1 MAYNLLDGYEE
12 WEKTGKVAKSNTTTA
27 QPKQNTYNLLDGYED
42 WAKENVPKK
51 KPPEPTFAEK
61 AGQAINNAVDYAQKT
76 ALPAAQNALNNL
88 GNNINNTVNNWGKDF
103 DNTVNNF
110 GNNLYNGISQI
121 GNITYNPQQNLI
133 TGGGVSVTQP
143 APELKVN
150 NNILNQVGGLLNKPQ
165 TQPQQKFSLPQTTP
179 NIPQYQPKQT
189 GVLNPAVNAVGD
201 VISEIGDS
209 TFRTGARLLDNI
221 YENSKKTRINPLTGE
236 KSTVND
242 INMWT
247 IAKGIRDTLDPAKAA
262 YSDQNPAYF
271 ENKYFGSKE
280 NRGMLKALERGEIKP
295 YTDEDFNYLQ
305 TNAVKNIDLKKNE
318 LQKLLDSGQISAQK
332 ADELYKG
339 YINEVREQTKAQR
352 VGMLEHNFRLQNEAE
367 ANFAR
372 VEQNSEL
379 ANKAFAAYILAQT
392 AGTVAPLE
400 LGGQKI
406 GQAVTQAATKAAKEK
421 LYKKLFYEEGLKA
434 GLDKAVID
442 NAYKQVGKDFFLKNY
457 AEKGFEEFGLTGAKK
472 TAAEMG
478 QNLLKGTIAAGTDMG
493 VIGAASNAA
502 ANNTALVDTG
512 VNPVEAFIEGAKE
525 GAPYGAMSLM
535 PFLGQA
541 FAKALQNIKIKGKM
555 KPYQTGTAVDIY
567 KENPYVR
574 YGYENGNGFYT
585 YEDRTNGRTNKNFTE
600 EDIYKRGGKKWE
612 QIPQDIENLAPKTAA
627 KQAAKELEKVTESNL
642 QAPEIAA
649 QTSKAASNIVPE
661 VKPVAQPEQKQE
673 TNIEELAP
681 NISAKRK
688 KASKDPEK
696 EKLIKELRLDVIEKP
711 KKPEYSK
718 EMKDEALDI
727 IAAATG
733 KGKAYVQMIV
743 RGGGKRGWKDAAN
756 TKNSHLEELLEG
768 GSENLVDSGIGN
780 GLKYYN
786 KNGIT
791 YDTAEIE
798 GGYETIRQAWDD
810 LVNDNFYPNET
821 IKLTQYDNA
830 LTDVENKKKE
840 ILKKIIDEPENI
852 VENIGK
858 YSDEFYDYVQKN
870 APQDA
875 IDIINLDFYEG
886 LEKVYNYVSKKAAE
900 TKEVNTNNKIAE
912 IAPKTI
918 EKQTTNGQKAKK
930 EPEQDI
936 KELHDKAKALGV
948 KGNIKSMKPDTLR
961 AKIKEAETK
970 VDLDKDI
977 WEGWRVGDF
986 VEELEPQ
993 INQIYEGN
1001 SISKPFKNREEL
1013 KKWCMDNQPYYK
1025 KYIPDVVNYFANKY
1039 NIPNTIEKA
1048 PVENKPEQSKIEKLA
1063 PNISKKQMIQEK
1075 VDKAAKTLSDNQFV
1089 PESQK
1094 QAMLA
1099 NMKGEEKEHFADLVN
1114 ELQERIDNAPAL
1126 YQTDGVDRE
1135 KIKPVLHYFGGN
1147 FDLYVTEIDKET
1159 GEMYGLGGFNG
1170 DYEFGYN
1177 SMENLK
1183 GLGDRLNVDLYPDK
1197 NLTVKD
1203 LLKEEVEKDENIGYN
1218 DSGEVELYPDN
1229 TSNKDVSEV
1238 KNGKTI
1244 HETGNIG
1251 TNKEISEELPAG
1263 LRGSTDRLDVGRED
1277 IGRNLSDNEEQP
1289 RVRSAASYLGAD
1301 NRPLDEHKAI
1311 IEKSYKNQHELN
1323 QAIKEFINNKE
1334 YEKYKTLPD
1343 EIKDFLKKYTG
1354 SGGLEKQGA
1363 EGRGLLSEY
1372 YTPSNVVKKMWD
1384 LTAQYIDTDGAKVL
1398 EPSVGIGR
1406 FLEYAPENAKFDVVE
1421 MHPVSAKITEL
1432 LYPNANVEVGEFQK
1446 RFIKNNNPVKKVTP
1460 EYDIVIGN
1468 PPYGDYSGTYKGM
1481 GEGAGIERLEDYFI
1495 KRGLDVLNGNGIMT
1509 FIIPSSFLNK
1519 KINKVKLEIATNA
1532 ELLDAYRLPEK
1543 VFDTTTVGTDIIVL
1557 RKTSEPHDRQV
1568 FNSGIWFEKH
1578 PEKVLGEIV
1587 ERPDRHTVGKMEKY
1601 VKGDKN
1607 AVDNIKTD
1615 KKDIRETVKSET
1627 PKTTTAANKPTQ
1639 KRTQKPKTTEPV
1651 KQEKVDY
1658 EVYEPAHKVN
1668 EEDIPLYADTRV
1680 DGTLPKEKYK
1690 PGQKV
1695 NQYEGEL
1702 YNDFNYLQG
1711 NLYEKLDAL
1720 EKEDISPEQKEIQ
1733 RKKIENVLPKPK
1745 KINEFELNPLSD
1757 FVTSMDIKVNNP
1769 YHREYSYYH
1778 RTNKKER
1785 ELYQYDSEQIS
1796 LNDAVIQYVSKSPE
1810 ITKNELKGVT
1820 RDNVVRYLS
1829 GRPLNIDYGKL
1840 PPETYCNAA
1849 QKAER
1854 KEKAAQQKSDCR
1866 EVALKLYNEYLRTHL
1881 DEAAKKQIEDLYNRE
1896 YNSFYQPNYLDMP
1909 LLIQDVSANFKGN
1922 KLQLREAQIEGI
1934 NFLNNQ
1940 GVGLLGFDVGVGK
1953 TLTSIIA
1960 TVQNM
1965 KMGRCKRP
1973 LIICPQ
1979 ATLRKN
1985 WLAEIQQLYP
1995 NLKVNVLGN
2004 LGRNYDNK
2012 FNGEIEEGTL
2022 TLCSYQ
2028 ALDNLWYKP
2037 ETIKELLES
2046 LYGANEKT
2054 TQNKA
2059 RLINDKKI
2067 KEDTAR
2073 QKEKQKEDVEKLF
2086 GLAKKG
2092 NSEKYRLEDLGFDH
2106 ITVDEAHNFKNLFNN
2121 AKAYNQKGM
2130 AYNVDGGNSSTR
2142 AVRLYMA
2149 TQYILSKNNNRNV
2162 YLLSATPFTNKP
2174 LEVFNMLSYIA
2185 KDDLDKMNCN
2195 NVHQFIETF
2204 AEMRAVDE
2212 INYKNEL
2219 VTKDVCVGFKNK
2231 DILYKLRDKYMMMR
2245 KGKESELKRPNK
2257 HTKKVVLSPT
2267 PKQEELLNLAD
2278 DILSKASG
2286 KNGEI
2291 LQGINLALEVT
2302 LSPDVATKNFEV
2314 SPDDFIKNS
2323 PKFEYIVNA
2332 IKLQHEHDKLA
2343 RQIIYS
2349 PRGIEFFG
2357 KIKEYL
2363 VKHKIF
2369 KDDEVAIITGAT
2381 SEDRIAEYIDS
2392 FNDRD
2397 GKLRLII
2404 GSGTI
2409 NEGVNLNTY
2418 STTMYL
2424 PFIGW
2429 NPTEHQQAEGRIW
2442 RSGNKYKDCRFV
2454 VPLLKNSSDSFK
2466 FQKLATKITR
2476 INDMLFK
2483 GEDAPFIDP
2492 EELDAEAQKLA
2503 LITNPVKKAKAFVHL
2518 EEKKLRAEMG
2528 MLEGRKDAIEK
2539 IEESLKS
2546 AKNNIE
2552 YYEKVVS
2559 DIQKEIKEME
2569 DKFAVDENGKKII
2582 PDNNYSYKNSLD
2594 RLKTNKKYLADA
2606 KAKEKRL
2613 IETIKVREYDLSG
2626 ADTLENIDKKLQ
2638 EYEEKIESLKELEE
2652 SKIREYQEEYDKQN
2666 REAKTIQDQLNDFK
2680 SETENMYKK
2689 DEGESFKQIGK
2700 KSDNVSGSRVE
2711 EVNGLTDI
2719 VYDKLSKVLKISKPK
2734 LSKRLSAEIKVS
2746 DTDNIAKGEYSA
2758 DKNVIEFFKGA
2769 DASTSVHE
2777 VGHWLLNTWVKLA
2790 PESPEIARDLKSIR
2804 KHLGNN
2810 GGKFTTDEQE
2820 HFASSL
2826 EAYMR
2831 NGEAAT
2837 PRLEKAFARFKRALK
2852 TIYKTLKEIIF
2863 KQKGEDTYFNRKDIK
2878 NINDVFNRIFT
2889 TEEERI
2895 RMPEEKAEKETSEH
2909 IRNWV
2914 GEIGKN
2920 RYDVNKTLNSL
2931 INITNQ
2937 KAKSFKVGA
2946 TGEQLRELMPFL
2958 RERTDFPDKLNRPDL
2973 QKIWNKLSDSQKAEL
2988 RKLADDV
2995 SAKFE
3000 RFYKEYQDLK
3010 GVLSDSEIK
3019 NHISHLWE
3027 TKNKKQEG
3035 LLTNY
3040 FATNSRFAKE
3050 RTIESLYKGIQGIET
3065 ESGETLY
3072 YTPKTLDY
3080 AAILKTSSDSFIKAI
3095 SDIKLAEA
3103 IKDLKVGG
3111 QKAVLPSS
3119 KAPSDWV
3126 EIDHPALN
3134 KAVYMGT
3141 SKNGATTLLKQSV
3154 KVHPAVAETLKTVF
3168 ETPKDPNKFVEILRK
3183 YNISAKM
3190 AELGFSAFHTVALS
3204 EAAVGNLGIKET
3216 LKVLNP
3222 VRAYKEIKYNDY
3234 GIYKDEALAKRAIND
3249 GLQFGST
3256 LDLDRKT
3263 IENLVDNLV
3272 DIVNKGSKKDIS
3284 SLSKPIAETLKTGN
3298 KALKLNNKIL
3308 WDYLHNNY
3316 KLIAYD
3322 LLTKRFGKKIQKKQD
3337 RELSKAER
3345 REVAQWVNDS
3355 YGGQIWE
3362 FLKLK
3367 PSERNLEQF
3376 LLLSADWLRSTTRQF
3391 MGMFSSKMTHNLVNS
3406 LPYNKYGKFA
3416 KTLSE
3421 RWGVVSNTGDIEASA
3436 LRGQLAREFWTR
3448 VAVISAIGYNTI
3460 NAICREWD
3468 RKHHPELY
3476 PEKMTAKDYTMLG
3489 NSKGNKFNLFI
3500 GRNSDGTE
3508 RYARVMKQF
3517 KEVPEML
3524 LEPHKKLGGKLS
3536 PVIQLASQLFTGHT
3550 ASGFKNKDFFEDKYP
3565 YTTMKTGTARL
3576 AASAKTIG
3584 KSFAPYSLNDVFNPD
3599 KDFTPVS
3606 FFLPVSKGTTK
3617 GKGKYEF
3624 AKNIY
3629 DKKNVKEVA
3638 ESLKRNGY
3646 SEKDIK
3652 KTYKSARSEVRRQYR
3667 DEFVKAIESGDKKKV
3682 KEVAYRLRDKK
3693 GLSEA
3698 EITLIYKKAIKKVKE
3713 KE

>member
-1 MAYNLLDGYEE
+1 MSNLYKDFDRKYKYNVPDEVE
-12 WEKTGKVAKSNTTTA
+12 NTNPTPAKSKSGSSLYADFDKKYNYSGIDSI
-27 QPKQNTYNLLDGYED
+27 QPKKAE
-42 WAKENVPKK
+42 
-51 KPPEPTFAEK
+51 PPEPTFAEQ
-61 AGQAINNAVDYAQKT
+61 AGQMFNNAVDYTKNT

-88 GNNINNTVNNWGKDF
+88 GNNINNAVNNWGKDF

-150 NNILNQVGGLLNKPQ
+150 NNILNQVGGLLTNPKPQ
-165 TQPQQKFSLPQTTP
+165 QQKFSLPQTTP

-472 TAAEMG
+472 TAADMG
-478 QNLLKGTIAAGTDMG
+478 QNLLKGTVAAATDMG
-493 VIGAASNAA
+493 VINALSNAA

-512 VNPVEAFIEGAKE
+512 VNPVEAFVEGAKE
-525 GAPYGAMSLM
+525 GAPYGAMSLLPYAGM
-535 PFLGQA
+535 GA
-541 FAKALQNIKIKGKM
+541 AKALENIKIKGKM

-567 KENPYVR
+567 KENPYVK
-574 YGYENGNGFYT
+574 YGYENGKGFYT

-600 EDIYKRGGKKWE
+600 GDTYNRGGKKWE

-627 KQAAKELEKVTESNL
+627 KQAAKEFEKVTESNL

-649 QTSKAASNIVPE
+649 QISKAANNIVPE
-661 VKPVAQPEQKQE
+661 VKPAAQPEQNQIADSSKMVENNDIDVEALAKERAELLNQDFIKQHRKYIESERKKGWEQNADNLEKQLEEYIASGKNQYEGQHNIDFANAIKDKDYKNLIPILAQGKGSNETSKKLFTKYTGVKLPNTMEGKKNAILEWAGKDIEEYNKEVKEAFDKRQAEREQKYKNEELEAAIKDLQDERIRIGKTGEVITKQE
-673 TNIEELAP
+673 HI
-681 NISAKRK
+681 KR
-688 KASKDPEK
+688 
-696 EKLIKELRLDVIEKP
+696 
-711 KKPEYSK
+711 
-718 EMKDEALDI
+718 
-727 IAAATG
+727 
-733 KGKAYVQMIV
+733 
-743 RGGGKRGWKDAAN
+743 
-756 TKNSHLEELLEG
+756 
-768 GSENLVDSGIGN
+768 LVDSGEYKLEKSKQGIKPIYHLWNDKGT
-780 GLKYYN
+780 GYKFTSRAERLYIDSLY
-786 KNGIT
+786 KN
-791 YDTAEIE
+791 
-798 GGYETIRQAWDD
+798 
-810 LVNDNFYPNET
+810 
-821 IKLTQYDNA
+821 
-830 LTDVENKKKE
+830 
-840 ILKKIIDEPENI
+840 
-852 VENIGK
+852 
-858 YSDEFYDYVQKN
+858 S
-870 APQDA
+870 APQ
-875 IDIINLDFYEG
+875 EQ
-886 LEKVYNYVSKKAAE
+886 
-900 TKEVNTNNKIAE
+900 
-912 IAPKTI
+912 P
-918 EKQTTNGQKAKK
+918 KAK
-930 EPEQDI
+930 
-936 KELHDKAKALGV
+936 
-948 KGNIKSMKPDTLR
+948 
-961 AKIKEAETK
+961 TK
-970 VDLDKDI
+970 V
-977 WEGWRVGDF
+977 
-986 VEELEPQ
+986 EE
-993 INQIYEGN
+993 
-1001 SISKPFKNREEL
+1001 
-1013 KKWCMDNQPYYK
+1013 
-1025 KYIPDVVNYFANKY
+1025 
-1039 NIPNTIEKA
+1039 
-1048 PVENKPEQSKIEKLA
+1048 LA

-1075 VDKAAKTLSDNQFV
+1075 VDKAVKTLSDNKFV

-1094 QAMLA
+1094 QAMLY
-1099 NMKGEEKEHFADLVN
+1099 NMKGEEKEHFANLTN
-1114 ELQERIDNAPAL
+1114 ELQEKIDNAPEI
-1126 YQTDGVDRE
+1126 YQTQTMANED
-1135 KIKPVLHYFGGN
+1135 IKPVLHYFGGN
-1147 FDLYVTEIDKET
+1147 FDFYATEIDKET

-1203 LLKEEVEKDENIGYN
+1203 LLKDEVEKDENIGYN
-1218 DSGEVELYPDN
+1218 D
-1229 TSNKDVSEV
+1229 
-1238 KNGKTI
+1238 
-1244 HETGNIG
+1244 
-1251 TNKEISEELPAG
+1251 NKETNYGHNESTVLQQSRVAEEKQGINEKSDRVAGNEPETSTSIS
-1263 LRGSTDRLDVGRED
+1263 R
-1277 IGRNLSDNEEQP
+1277 IGRSDNNPQ
-1289 RVRSAASYLGAD
+1289 SASGRRLT
-1301 NRPLDEHKAI
+1301 PEHEGI
-1311 IEKSYKNQHELN
+1311 INKSYKNQHELN
-1323 QAIKEFINNKE
+1323 KAIEEFVNNKE
-1334 YEKYKTLPD
+1334 YEKYDTLPD
-1343 EIKDFLKKYTG
+1343 EVKDFLKKYSG
-1354 SGGLEKQGA
+1354 AGGLEKQGA
-1363 EGRGLLSEY
+1363 EGKGLLSEY
-1372 YTPSNVVKKMWD
+1372 YTPKNIVQKMWE
-1384 LTAQYIDTDGAKVL
+1384 LTSQYINTDGAKVL

-1406 FLEYAPENAKFDVVE
+1406 FLEYAPKNTKFDVVE
-1421 MHPVSAKITEL
+1421 MNPISAKITEL
-1432 LYPNANVEVGEFQK
+1432 LYPNANVEVGQFQK
-1446 RFIKNNNPVKKVTP
+1446 RFINPVNNTPVKKVTP

-1468 PPYGDYSGTYKGM
+1468 PPYGEYSGKYKGL
-1481 GEGAGIERLEDYFI
+1481 GEGKGIPSNELYFI
-1495 KRGLDVLNGNGIMT
+1495 KRGLDTLKDNGVMT
-1509 FIIPSSFLNK
+1509 FIVPSSFLNNS
-1519 KINKVKLEIATNA
+1519 INKTKMEISANA
-1532 ELLDAYRLPEK
+1532 EILDAYRLPEK
-1543 VFDTTTVGTDIIVL
+1543 TFDTTSIGTDIIVL

-1568 FNSGIWFEKH
+1568 FNAGKWFEEH
-1578 PEKVLGEIV
+1578 PEKILGEV
-1587 ERPDRHTVGKMEKY
+1587 GERKNRFGKMENF

-1607 AVDNIKTD
+1607 AVEKIDTSAKNIK
-1615 KKDIRETVKSET
+1615 ETAKTIE
-1627 PKTTTAANKPTQ
+1627 PKTTTTKTTPTQ
-1639 KRTQKPKTTEPV
+1639 KATITKTQKAKKETKPFV
-1651 KQEKVDY
+1651 QNNDY
-1658 EVYEPAHKVN
+1658 ERYVPAKKATESEAKLWN
-1668 EEDIPLYADTRV
+1668 DTSV
-1680 DGTLPKEKYK
+1680 DGSLRGDYK
-1690 PGQKV
+1690 AGKDI
-1695 NQYEGEL
+1695 NQYEGKL

-1711 NLYEKLDAL
+1711 NIYEKLDAL
-1720 EKEDISPEQKEIQ
+1720 EKEDISPEQKRIQ
-1733 RKKIENVLPKPK
+1733 KEKLLKVLPEPK
-1745 KINEFELNPLSD
+1745 TISQIDLSPTSGFIKNYPLTKEVKGANGTSDTVTTYLDRMYLDWVQDLTNKERNGISVWDIRD
-1757 FVTSMDIKVNNP
+1757 FVNGK
-1769 YHREYSYYH
+1769 
-1778 RTNKKER
+1778 
-1785 ELYQYDSEQIS
+1785 
-1796 LNDAVIQYVSKSPE
+1796 
-1810 ITKNELKGVT
+1810 
-1820 RDNVVRYLS
+1820 VVRTPYKGNPTKEEKENQRAEFLTKLKNTVDKTFNDFINTTLTAEELDKLQDTWNRNMNS
-1829 GRPLNIDYGKL
+1829 DYVPDYK
-1840 PPETYCNAA
+1840 
-1849 QKAER
+1849 
-1854 KEKAAQQKSDCR
+1854 
-1866 EVALKLYNEYLRTHL
+1866 
-1881 DEAAKKQIEDLYNRE
+1881 
-1896 YNSFYQPNYLDMP
+1896 DMP
-1909 LLIQDVSANFKGN
+1909 LMVKDLNSKFYGDKLTLQDV
-1922 KLQLREAQIEGI
+1922 QIEGI
-1934 NFLNNQ
+1934 NYLTNK
-1940 GVGLLGFDVGVGK
+1940 GVGLLGFEVGVGK
-1953 TLTSIIA
+1953 TLSGIIS

-1965 KMGRCKRP
+1965 QMGRCKRP
-1973 LIICPQ
+1973 LILVP
-1979 ATLRKN
+1979 KSVKPN
-1985 WLAEIQQLYP
+1985 WIREIHEAFP
-1995 NLKVNVLGN
+1995 NIKVNDVDN
-2004 LGRNYDNK
+2004 LSK
-2012 FNGEIEEGTL
+2012 FKGEIEDGTL
-2022 TLCSYQ
+2022 TVGTYQ
-2028 ALDNLWYKP
+2028 ALDNIWY
-2037 ETIKELLES
+2037 
-2046 LYGANEKT
+2046 NEKT
-2054 TQNKA
+2054 IENLTSETAKV
-2059 RLINDKKI
+2059 RTDFE
-2067 KEDTAR
+2067 KEEGLTKR
-2073 QKEKQKEDVEKLF
+2073 GKEKTKDKNEEFISAAL
-2086 GLAKKG
+2086 KG
-2092 NSEKYRLEDLGFDH
+2092 NKRLHTFEDLGFDH
-2106 ITVDEAHNFKNLFNN
+2106 ITVDEAHNFKNLFGD
-2121 AKAYNQKGM
+2121 AKADDKDGNPYTKIKG
-2130 AYNVDGGNSSTR
+2130 AESTR
-2142 AVRLYMA
+2142 AKRLFLA
-2149 TQYILSKNNNRNV
+2149 SQYVLNNNNNRNIFM
-2162 YLLSATPFTNKP
+2162 LTATPFNNSP
-2174 LEVFNMLSYIA
+2174 LEVFNMLSYLA
-2185 KDDLDKMNCN
+2185 KDKLDKMGIN
-2195 NVHQFIETF
+2195 NVYQFMENY
-2204 AEMRAVDE
+2204 VDLSADWVVDS
-2212 INYKNEL
+2212 KNE
-2219 VTKDVCVGFKNK
+2219 VSFKQIAKGFKNLGSLQNVI
-2231 DILYKLRDKYMMMR
+2231 DSVMLMR
-2245 KGKESELKRPNK
+2245 SAEDAGIKRPNK
-2257 HTKKVVLSPT
+2257 VTKHFALNPT
-2267 PKQEELLNLAD
+2267 DKQKKIIAKTEALAVGIDVDDEGNIRFLDKEEKKSAQL
-2278 DILSKASG
+2278 KA
-2286 KNGEI
+2286 
-2291 LQGINLALEVT
+2291 LTQGRIAA
-2302 LSPDVATKNFEV
+2302 LSPDIYEGNLEV
-2314 SPDDFIKNS
+2314 SPEDFIKNS
-2323 PKFEYIVNA
+2323 PKLDFIMQAVE
-2332 IKLQHEHDKLA
+2332 KMQKQDPSTSQL
-2343 RQIIYS
+2343 IYM
-2349 PRGIEFFG
+2349 PIGVDFLP
-2357 KIKEYL
+2357 KMKEYL
-2363 VKHKIF
+2363 VNKGVYKPNEIEIIQGGISDDKISA
-2369 KDDEVAIITGAT
+2369 V
-2381 SEDRIAEYIDS
+2381 SDS
-2392 FNDRD
+2392 FNDPNGD
-2397 GKLRLII
+2397 VKLII
-2404 GSGTI
+2404 GTNKI
-2409 NEGVNLNTY
+2409 KEGMNLNKNSSVLY
-2418 STTMYL
+2418 V
-2424 PFIGW
+2424 PFIDW
-2429 NPTEHQQAEGRIW
+2429 NPTDYVQVVGRIW
-2442 RSGNKYKDCRFV
+2442 RRGNKYKNIRIV
-2454 VPLLKNSSDSFK
+2454 VPTLNDSSDSFMY
-2466 FQKLATKITR
+2466 QKLDEKTSR
-2476 INDMLFK
+2476 INNIMSRGVDYIDT
-2483 GEDAPFIDP
+2483 GELNAAEEKINMITDP
-2492 EELDAEAQKLA
+2492 E
-2503 LITNPVKKAKAFVHL
+2503 KKAKMFTQIEQQKL
-2518 EEKKLRAEMG
+2518 ESRKNE
-2528 MLEGRKDAIEK
+2528 LEGTLQDSKYYQSE
-2539 IEESLKS
+2539 LQS
-2546 AKNNIE
+2546 AKNNID
-2552 YYEKVVS
+2552 YYGKQVERLTEELSEIEDKESWQYSNKKTYLESYKKDLKNAERHLENLENKIKRLELDFAGKDSVEN
-2559 DIQKEIKEME
+2559 IQKRIEDVKKQIENIKETTQIKLE
-2569 DKFAVDENGKKII
+2569 EYKKEYIKNRVEGKKIEDYI
-2582 PDNNYSYKNSLD
+2582 KEFDED
-2594 RLKTNKKYLADA
+2594 TTNGGFL
-2606 KAKEKRL
+2606 
-2613 IETIKVREYDLSG
+2613 ET
-2626 ADTLENIDKKLQ
+2626 
-2638 EYEEKIESLKELEE
+2638 ESL
-2652 SKIREYQEEYDKQN
+2652 
-2666 REAKTIQDQLNDFK
+2666 
-2680 SETENMYKK
+2680 
-2689 DEGESFKQIGK
+2689 KQIGK

-2711 EVNGLTDI
+2711 EVNALTDV

-2746 DTDNIAKGEYSA
+2746 DTDNIAKGEYS

-2777 VGHWLLNTWVKLA
+2777 VGHWLLNTWEKLA

-2810 GGKFTTDEQE
+2810 GGKFTKDEQE

-2895 RMPEEKAEKETSEH
+2895 RIPEEKAEKEASEH

-3183 YNISAKM
+3183 YNITAKM
-3190 AELGFSAFHTVALS
+3190 AELGLSAFHTVALS

-3234 GIYKDEALAKRAIND
+3234 GIYKDEALAKRAIDD

-3524 LEPHKKLGGKLS
+3524 LEPNKKLGGKLS